1 MEGLFSLVDK
11 FPEANVK
18 EELADSISFAPGEGK
33 TPENILQT
41 KNWAFPMKHPD
52 GKNGIDQERN
62 TMLTD
67 QYYFVQRLRNA
78 DSRFSEDPAYF
89 FAAAAYLE
97 KKQLQSNINNSFLG
111 GKEAPQKTDAILWDL
126 FQMVVAAARL
136 GLTGLHTG

>member
-18 EELADSISFAPGEGK
+18 EELADLISFAPGEGK

-41 KNWAFPMKHPD
+41 KNWDTQAFPMKHPD

-78 DSRFSEDPAYF
+78 DSRFSEDPAYYF
-89 FAAAAYLE
+89 SAASYLE
-97 KKQLQSNINNSFLG
+97 KKQLQSNIKNHSCEEKKSHQTL
-111 GKEAPQKTDAILWDL
+111 KSY
-126 FQMVVAAARL
+126 
-136 GLTGLHTG
+136 